1 MLKNLV
7 PNTLPILIRYRSW
20 LIAVFQ
26 AGIIFLSLVLAWLLR
41 FDFNLPDQS
50 LLFSVAPVLILVRLA
65 AIARFGLFHGWWR
78 YTGVKDAIE
87 ILKAV
92 LTGSAAFCVILH
104 YGFRTAS
111 FPRSIYFLEA
121 LLTACLLA
129 GVRLLSRLLA
139 EPARR
144 NLSGSKRVLLIGAGF
159 AAQMIIRETMRPD
172 SGYTVVACVDDDVSK
187 LGIKLHGVPVVGRV
201 EQLPALLSSYAADQV
216 LIAVPTATGRQ
227 MQRFVEVC
235 QQAQVTFKTVPAL
248 RDILAGQVSINQVR
262 DVNLDDLLGREP
274 ARIDLDSVRKQ
285 IEGRAVMVT
294 GAAGSIGSELCR
306 QILNYHPAKLICVDQ
321 SETGVFFLRLDLTQH
336 QNGACLTYCVA
347 DVADSDRMRRLFTE
361 HEIQIVFHAAAY
373 KHVPIM
379 EMNVDEAVR
388 NNVFALLNLLDA
400 ATDAGCASFIL
411 ISSDKAVNPTS
422 VMGATKR
429 ICELILLSRPANAM
443 RCVSVRFGNV
453 LGSSGSVVP
462 VFKQQLRDNQPL
474 TITHP
479 EIRRFFMVTREAVA
493 LVLQAFV
500 IGGNGDILVLD
511 MGEPVNILGLARTLI
526 RLSGK
531 SEHSVQI
538 QFTGLREG
546 EKLEEELFYSS
557 EDVHPTA
564 CDRIK
569 RARSTQDGW
578 SLLQRRLEELRANL
592 SLDSTAAIRE
602 KIKEIVPEYS
612 YPAPAGSENDPR
624 QTMLAVPMAVGRRN

>member
-1 MLKNLV
+1 MLKNFIRNTV
-7 PNTLPILIRYRSW
+7 PFLIRYRSW

-41 FDFNLPDQS
+41 FDFTLPDQF
-50 LLFSVAPVLILVRLA
+50 LLFSVAPVLILIRLV
-65 AIARFGLFHGWWR
+65 AITCFGLLHGWWR

-92 LTGSAAFCVILH
+92 VTGSAAFWVILH
-104 YGFRTAS
+104 YGLGITT
-111 FPRSIYFLEA
+111 FPRSIYFIEG
-121 LLTACLLA
+121 LLTACLL
-129 GVRLLSRLLA
+129 GSVRLLSRLLA
-139 EPARR
+139 EHARR
-144 NLSGSKRVLLIGAGF
+144 NLNGSKRVLLIGAGF

-172 SGYTVVACVDDDVSK
+172 SGYAVVACLDDDVSK
-187 LGIKLHGVPVVGRV
+187 LGIKLHGVPVVGQV
-201 EQLPALLSSYAADQV
+201 EQLPELLSSHAADQV
-216 LIAVPTATGRQ
+216 LIAVPTATGQQ
-227 MQRFVEVC
+227 MQRFVEIC
-235 QQAQVTFKTVPAL
+235 QRARITFKTVPAL
-248 RDILAGQVSINQVR
+248 RDILTGQVSINQVR
-262 DVNLDDLLGREP
+262 DVSLDDLLGREP
-274 ARIDLDSVRKQ
+274 AGIDLDSVRKQ

-306 QILNYHPAKLICVDQ
+306 QILTYHPASLVCVDQ
-321 SETGVFFLRLDLTQH
+321 SETGVFFLRLDLIQH
-336 QNGACLTYCVA
+336 QNGACLSYCVA
-347 DVADSDRMRRLFTE
+347 DVANSDRMRRLFME

-388 NNVFALLNLLDA
+388 NNVFALLSLLDTA
-400 ATDAGCASFIL
+400 SDAGCGSFIL

-422 VMGATKR
+422 IMGATKR
-429 ICELILLSRPANAM
+429 ICELILLSRPAGVM

-493 LVLQAFV
+493 LVLQAV
-500 IGGNGDILVLD
+500 AIGGNGDILVLD
-511 MGEPVNILGLARTLI
+511 MGEPVSILSLARTLI

-531 SEHSVQI
+531 SEQSVQI

-546 EKLEEELFYSS
+546 EKLEEELFYSH

-564 CDRIK
+564 CERIK
-569 RARSTQDGW
+569 RVRNTQDGW
-578 SLLQRRLEELRANL
+578 TLLQRRLEELRANL
-592 SLDSTAAIRE
+592 ALDSTAAIRE

-612 YPAPAGSENDPR
+612 CTARAGSENRSR
-624 QTMLAVPMAVGRRN
+624 QSLLAVPMAVGRRN